1 MYRKEWGKC
10 ILEKKYTKE
19 EFVDLYNKNSVTE
32 LAKKM
37 RVSRQTIIVMAKK
50 YGLPHKKKG
59 GDVRPHKTIKIDV
72 KDLERLY
79 RTTKTKDLAKKLKV
93 SITTLV
99 KIIKQNG
106 ITVKEKGFSVRDRK
120 IIVEG

>member
-19 EFVDLYNKNSVTE
+19 EFIDLYNKNSVTD

-37 RVSRQTIIVMAKK
+37 RVSRQTIVVMAKK
-50 YGLPHKKKG
+50 YGLPHKKRG
-59 GDVRPHKTIKIDV
+59 GDKRPHKTIKIDV
-72 KDLERLY
+72 KELERLY
-79 RTTKTKDLAKKLKV
+79 RTTRTKDLAKKLKI

-99 KIIKQNG
+99 KIVKENG
-106 ITVKEKGFSVRDRK
+106 IPVKTVSDGIRNRK